1 MSSLTP
7 EQKKTCCEFMKDAG
21 WGVFKNGAYYRIGKE
36 DKKFTDYLLINF
48 DLNDAGL
55 CVKELVNRD
64 EWEDFY
70 LYFIDLKLDH
80 MENRIADLM
89 STESGEAVNFFRALA
104 KWIEEGV

>member
-1 MSSLTP
+1 MLTP
-7 EQKKTCCEFMKDAG
+7 EEKRIVCGYME
-21 WGVFKNGAYYRIGKE
+21 WGYISPFGIQYH
-36 DKKFTDYLLINF
+36 NF

-89 STESGEAVNFFRALA
+89 STESGEAVNFFTAMA
-104 KWIEEGV
+104 KWIEVGK